1 MRKSALP
8 VLMFLLPALI
18 AVTVCSRDDLQLQ
31 QGQQAS
37 KKGKLFG
44 GRFMF
49 LMEDEE
55 VVTGVIYSIAGE
67 GPEREIILTDG
78 RRLQFGGLSMI
89 NCRDME
95 TSFPQDED
103 KIRDGQQT
111 LILDDGSAIYGQIVD
126 FSTGKSFESRFFEL
140 ADGRSVSWQK
150 VLRIHFR

>member
-8 VLMFLLPALI
+8 VLILLLSALI
-18 AVTVCSRDDLQLQ
+18 ATIASGRDVL

-49 LMEDEE
+49 LMEGGE

-78 RRLQFGGLSMI
+78 RRLKFGDLSMI

-95 TSFPQDED
+95 TSFPEDEQR
-103 KIRDGQQT
+103 IRDGQQT

-126 FSTGKSFESRFFEL
+126 FSADKNFESRFFEL

-150 VLRIHFR
+150 VLRIHFK